1 MAIKVEPPASLLV
14 KLTRAES
21 MAMNVALEAGMYPKQ
36 AGFPVEAVRRALVD
50 LYPYPLSAGRGFVFC
65 PQVTSLKSRK

>member
-36 AGFPVEAVRRALVD
+36 AGFPVEAVRRALGDQPRRAIAV
-50 LYPYPLSAGRGFVFC
+50 LSQIIFC
-65 PQVTSLKSRK
+65 TPIQ